1 MAMDPE
7 IKRMSVFAAGLV
19 VLAIVSVIGIVV
31 LAEFKSAIAATGYE
45 NCSANPQCKSLQTNT
60 TVDLFIAGIA
70 VFGTFA
76 TILALIL
83 IAKVILGLLKGGL
96 D

>member
-7 IKRMSVFAAGLV
+7 TKRMSAFAAGLV

-31 LAEFKSAIAATGYE
+31 LAEFKTAITTS
-45 NCSANPQCKSLQTNT
+45 NTQVNT
-60 TVDLFIAGIA
+60 TIDLFIAGIA

-83 IAKVILGLLKGGL
+83 VAKIILGLLKDGL
-96 D
+96 S

>member
-1 MAMDPE
+1 MAMDPD
-7 IKRMSVFAAGLV
+7 IKRMAVFASGLV

-31 LAEFKSAIAATGYE
+31 LAEFKTSIGTGE
-45 NCSANPQCKSLQTNT
+45 SQVNT
-60 TVDLFIAGIA
+60 TIDLFIAGIA

-83 IAKVILGLLKGGL
+83 IAKIILGLLRGGL
-96 D
+96 DGD

>member
-1 MAMDPE
+1 MAMDGD

-31 LAEFKSAIAATGYE
+31 LAEFKTAIVTTDT
-45 NCSANPQCKSLQTNT
+45 QVNT
-60 TVDLFIAGIA
+60 TIDLFIAGIA

-83 IAKVILGLLKGGL
+83 IAKIILGLLKGGL
-96 D
+96 E

>member
-1 MAMDPE
+1 MALDPDV
-7 IKRMSVFAAGLV
+7 KKMSVFAAGLV

-31 LAEFKSAIAATGYE
+31 LAEFKSAITFTG
-45 NCSANPQCKSLQTNT
+45 NCTSDPNCPSRQVNT

-83 IAKVILGLLKGGL
+83 IAKIILGLLRGGL
-96 D
+96 DS